1 MFVRGDECRP
11 YGQVILNAT
20 DDYTFLLR
28 FFLSLKVIQAS
39 SFDCFGGYHLTNST
53 RTFSS

>member
-11 YGQVILNAT
+11 YGQVILSAT

-28 FFLSLKVIQAS
+28 FFIFKSYTS
-39 SFDCFGGYHLTNST
+39 
-53 RTFSS
+53 

>member
-28 FFLSLKVIQAS
+28 FFIFKSYTS
-39 SFDCFGGYHLTNST
+39 E
-53 RTFSS
+53 

>member
-11 YGQVILNAT
+11 YGQVILSAT

-28 FFLSLKVIQAS
+28 FLSLKVIQAS
-39 SFDCFGGYHLTNST
+39 SLIALVVVI
-53 RTFSS
+53 

>member
-11 YGQVILNAT
+11 YGQVILSAT
-20 DDYTFLLR
+20 EDYTFLLC

-39 SFDCFGGYHLTNST
+39 SLIALVVII
-53 RTFSS
+53 